1 MAIDK
6 ELQDYYEARME
17 MFASKGWRDM
27 VEDVEK
33 MMLALDNISAV
44 KDGDDLHFKKGEM
57 SIIKWILNIEDMS
70 RKAFEELKN
79 EAN

>member
-1 MAIDK
+1 MEK
-6 ELQDYYEARME
+6 ELREYYEARME
-17 MFASKGWRDM
+17 MFASKGWRDL

-33 MMLALDNISAV
+33 MMHALDNISSV
-44 KDGDDLHFKKGEM
+44 KDGDDLKFKQGEM
-57 SIIKWILNIEDMS
+57 SIIKWITNIEDIS